1 MGKYDNGNNI
11 WLDYKGFDGEF
22 AVAYFGLS
30 NIYGNSKN
38 LNHFLN
44 EINSQEVLKMG
55 YEQIYKND
63 INIQDESKNEYK
75 KCGSGVY
82 LYQDPKIAEN
92 TASIIDIC
100 GVRYKVLLMC
110 RVNPKKIRQPKG
122 FQNCWILNP
131 TPSEIRPY
139 RILIKKIFQSP
150 MAGASQNEIKTFSSS
165 PKYFLDII
173 NKKDTSFLFK
183 NLSEYNNDDFVI
195 NLYTSSHYRY
205 INNYLREGKLD
216 KNSKYTEKE
225 IKSWAWCLH
234 KALTSR
240 ISNVKN
246 SSTFYRGVSRKF
258 PSNLGIGSKF
268 IFSEF
273 ISVTEDK
280 NIALRFAGKGTLFF
294 VRIENNGKPNYYCYN
309 IYQISQFKGE
319 KEILITSNCTFQIT
333 NIIIKKGSVDEIYL
347 TCEGFKNN

>member
-1 MGKYDNGNNI
+1 
-11 WLDYKGFDGEF
+11 
-22 AVAYFGLS
+22 
-30 NIYGNSKN
+30 
-38 LNHFLN
+38 
-44 EINSQEVLKMG
+44 
-55 YEQIYKND
+55 
-63 INIQDESKNEYK
+63 
-75 KCGSGVY
+75 
-82 LYQDPKIAEN
+82 
-92 TASIIDIC
+92 
-100 GVRYKVLLMC
+100 MC
-110 RVNPKKIRQPKG
+110 RVNPKKIRQPQG

-183 NLSEYNNDDFVI
+183 NLSEYNNDDFLI